1 MAEPV
6 DDDDDADDYVYSIRP
21 EPPRFDE
28 LIRRPALYST
38 DSPFRPPGP
47 ILRWIGSR
55 RLRVLFQAGLAA
67 AFAVV
72 LVAVLR

>member
-1 MAEPV
+1 MVESV
-6 DDDDDADDYVYSIRP
+6 DDDDADGHVYGIRP

-28 LIRRPALYST
+28 LIRRPALYSN

-47 ILRWIGSR
+47 ILRWFGSR
-55 RLRVLFQAGLAA
+55 RLRLLFQAGLVA

-72 LVAVLR
+72 LVAILR